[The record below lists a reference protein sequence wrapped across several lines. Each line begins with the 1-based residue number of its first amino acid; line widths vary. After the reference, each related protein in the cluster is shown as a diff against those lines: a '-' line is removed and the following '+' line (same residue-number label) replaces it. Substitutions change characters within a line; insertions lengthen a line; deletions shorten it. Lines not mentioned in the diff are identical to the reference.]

1 VAQITVG
8 IRDLK
13 EQLSRYLD
21 QVKTGATVVITDRG
35 KPIGRIISI
44 APSLDERLQQL
55 AAANVLAWSG
65 RRVSAEPPAVHN
77 NEAKTVAELLL
88 EDRE

>member
-1 VAQITVG
+1 MAQITVG

-21 QVKTGATVVITDRG
+21 QVKTGATVVITERG
-35 KPIGRIISI
+35 KPIGQITSI
-44 APSLDERLQQL
+44 APSRDERLQQL
-55 AAANVLAWSG
+55 AAANLLAWSG
-65 RRVSAEPPAVHN
+65 RRVSTAPPPVRN
-77 NEAKTVAELLL
+77 KTTKMVADLLL